1 MFLPI
6 ISSCSNL
13 AGCQWVKKLCGYSMK
28 MREGIECDNM
38 HHYMLTS
45 LVWDLTGSEMFV
57 ALIALIIICNVSLV
71 GFY

>member
-1 MFLPI
+1 
-6 ISSCSNL
+6 
-13 AGCQWVKKLCGYSMK
+13 MK

-38 HHYMLTS
+38 HHYMVTS

-57 ALIALIIICNVSLV
+57 ALIALIIVCNVSLV